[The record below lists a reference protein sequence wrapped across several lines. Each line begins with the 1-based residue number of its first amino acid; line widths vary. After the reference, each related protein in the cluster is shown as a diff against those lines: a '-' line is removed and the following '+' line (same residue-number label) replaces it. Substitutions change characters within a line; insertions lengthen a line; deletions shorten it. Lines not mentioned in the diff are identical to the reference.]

1 MPVEVLT
8 RASAPRAQV
17 TNAFGPLAELA
28 GDWRG
33 HGFNLISLPDFDP
46 ALPSTGPK
54 PFRLKLNA
62 TFETL
67 EFTRIGGAVPNR
79 GSEALPPAVGGQLD
93 VNNFGVTYLQKINDA
108 VTINPLH
115 IETGMWLLLPP
126 STDPAQPNQMLAR
139 LSAIPHGDSLMAQ
152 GAVID
157 PVPAPI
163 INPVSSTPTLN
174 PAGPALTRPYLDPFF
189 TTPLPPGLPPEWIQG
204 KTAQEIIANPNLLL
218 QGAIADEVNN
228 GQRIIQTEVLE
239 VSTTIADNP
248 TTAGI
253 FNVPFVQKNANAA
266 SLTAIF
272 WIETV
277 QQADGSTFL
286 QLQYTQTVILNFL
299 GIDWPHISVA
309 TLIKQ

>member
-1 MPVEVLT
+1 M
-8 RASAPRAQV
+8 
-17 TNAFGPLAELA
+17 
-28 GDWRG
+28 D
-33 HGFNLISLPDFDP
+33 LISYRFRISIQAFLARVQNPFVSN
-46 ALPSTGPK
+46 LMQPSKHLSCAYRRCSTKSWFRGPS
-54 PFRLKLNA
+54 A
-62 TFETL
+62 
-67 EFTRIGGAVPNR
+67 GGR
-79 GSEALPPAVGGQLD
+79 RQLD

-126 STDPAQPNQMLAR
+126 STIPAQPDQMLAR

-152 GAVID
+152 GKVIA

-163 INPVSSTPTLN
+163 INPASSTPTLN

-204 KTAQEIIANPNLLL
+204 KAAQDIIANPNLLL
-218 QGAIADEVNN
+218 QGAIADEVKN
-228 GQRIIQTEVLE
+228 GQRIIQTEVLQ
-239 VSTTIADNP
+239 VSTTIAGNP

-277 QQADGSTFL
+277 LQDDGSTFL

-299 GIDWPHISVA
+299 GSIGRIFQLRRLLSSELVCFVRSIY
-309 TLIKQ
+309 LL